1 MSKTLALTQE
11 LIALSS
17 VTPDDK
23 GCQQRMIELLT
34 PLGFECETIQSG
46 NVTNLWARK

>member
-1 MSKTLALTQE
+1 MSKTLALTEE

-23 GCQQRMIELLT
+23 AAVREFFT
-34 PLGFECETIQSG
+34 DPKWSRTVSECE
-46 NVTNLWARK
+46 